1 MPFDSRA
8 SLTKARLL
16 AGTASLALAGVLAV
30 PLAPPWTAPVQAQEV
45 TVNAAEDA
53 DEAGKSEAATRQET
67 AAAGP
72 AASAEE
78 KVEAQSEPKPGS
90 AQVSLIETGTVKKA
104 VAEPPKEAAA
114 MRETEPP
121 PLDPLTPLEVDAAP
135 ARAPAAIK
143 ATTSSTPAI
152 AAPPAPPTAQP
163 VAEAIVGEARRL
175 LSAPQ
180 RGAAPEDRAAL
191 AAFYEAATQPVWAD
205 RDGLSPRGSAA
216 VAELGRAADYGLD
229 AAAFDVGAAPAPG
242 AAPEELA
249 AAEVRIGLAVLKY
262 ARHARGGRIPDPS
275 VLSSMI
281 DMTPRLYEPRSV
293 LDAIA
298 VSDDPAVYLTGLH
311 PRHEGFHRLQ
321 KALVELR
328 QGRQAAAAAPQPET
342 LEAEDDGKRGR
353 KARAQKASAAKPAR
367 QYSRSEK
374 ESRIVVNMER
384 WRWLPDD
391 LGQVHVLNNI
401 PEQVT
406 RVYNGD
412 RVTLQEKIVVGKPA
426 TPTPQFS
433 ADMRFV
439 IFHPTW
445 GVPDGIKS
453 NELGPALRRASG
465 GGSWFFGGGNNAS
478 RVLER
483 HNLRVYSG
491 GREINP
497 NSIDWSTVD
506 PRRFTFVQPP
516 GGRNVLG
523 VVKFRFPNRHDVYMH
538 DTQDKHLF
546 GHAVR
551 AYSHGCMRVQN
562 PMRFAEVLLN
572 QDKGWTSDRVQSHLG
587 RSGPIDVTLD
597 RPIAV
602 HNVYLTARVDDTGTL
617 RLHGDLYGMDARL
630 ASALAGRSV
639 HLAAAQPASPEPAAP
654 KRERRVQQS
663 SSGGGS
669 GGSGY
674 TPASSRPAFNPF
686 SGLGGN

>member
-1 MPFDSRA
+1 MLLDSRA

-16 AGTASLALAGVLAV
+16 AGTATLALAVAGALPFLPAH
-30 PLAPPWTAPVQAQEV
+30 AQEA
-45 TVNAAEDA
+45 TSRAEAETERTD
-53 DEAGKSEAATRQET
+53 KSEAAGRQEPAT
-67 AAAGP
+67 AGP
-72 AASAEE
+72 EVRAEE
-78 KVEAQSEPKPGS
+78 KAEPQAEIGR
-90 AQVSLIETGTVKKA
+90 AGARVSPIETGTVKKA
-104 VAEPPKEAAA
+104 VAEPPPIGPPQEAAA
-114 MRETEPP
+114 KREADPP
-121 PLDPLTPLEVDAAP
+121 PLDPLTPPKVDLAP
-135 ARAPAAIK
+135 AQAPAAVRSN
-143 ATTSSTPAI
+143 ASSAPAI
-152 AAPPAPPTAQP
+152 AAPALPATQGASDTI
-163 VAEAIVGEARRL
+163 VAEARRL

-191 AAFYEAATQPVWAD
+191 AAFYEAAGQPVWTS
-205 RDGLSPRGSAA
+205 REGLSTRGAA
-216 VAELGRAADYGLD
+216 AIAELGRAADWGLE
-229 AAAFDVGAAPAPG
+229 AAAFDTGAAPAPG
-242 AAPEELA
+242 AVAEELA
-249 AAEVRIGLAVLKY
+249 AAEVRIGLAVLRY

-275 VLSSMI
+275 ALSKMI
-281 DMTPRLYEPRSV
+281 DMKPRLYEARSV

-298 VSDDPAVYLTGLH
+298 ASDDPAAYLTGLH
-311 PRHEGFHRLQ
+311 PRHEGFRRLQ

-328 QGRQAAAAAPQPET
+328 QGSQAAAAALQPAAAAE
-342 LEAEDDGKRGR
+342 EAGEDGKRGR
-353 KARAQKASAAKPAR
+353 KARAQKATGEKPAR
-367 QYSRSEK
+367 QYSRSDK

-391 LGQVHVLNNI
+391 LGQVYVLNNI
-401 PEQVT
+401 PEQLT
-406 RVYNGD
+406 RVYNGE
-412 RVTLQEKIVVGKPA
+412 RVTFQEKIVVGKPA

-445 GVPDGIKS
+445 GVPEGIKS

-465 GGSWFFGGGNNAS
+465 GGSWFFGGGDGAS

-497 NSIDWSTVD
+497 NSVDWSSVD

-546 GHAVR
+546 AHAVR

-617 RLHGDLYGMDARL
+617 RLHGDLYGMDARV
-630 ASALAGRSV
+630 ASALAGRTV
-639 HLAAAQPASPEPAAP
+639 HLAAAEAAAP
-654 KRERRVQQS
+654 EAAAPRRERRAQQS
-663 SSGGGS
+663 SSAGS
-669 GGSGY
+669 GA
-674 TPASSRPAFNPF
+674 TPAVSQPAFNPF
-686 SGLGGN
+686 SGLSGN